1 MVSSMFCLCFML
13 LCWPYKTFLN
23 NVVEML
29 NECFVILTTY
39 IMHAFSLFIPD
50 HNVRNDIG
58 WFYIGLVGVVF
69 VLNLSVIIQK
79 VVLFVLLKVKQFKA
93 QRQIMRKQNVH
104 AKLFS
109 WQPLSFGVKGKRKIS
124 ENMVVPIYILNSED
138 TKRNPENKIA
148 LHVIEEIDES
158 GF

>member
-1 MVSSMFCLCFML
+1 
-13 LCWPYKTFLN
+13 
-23 NVVEML
+23 
-29 NECFVILTTY
+29 
-39 IMHAFSLFIPD
+39 
-50 HNVRNDIG
+50 
-58 WFYIGLVGVVF
+58 
-69 VLNLSVIIQK
+69 
-79 VVLFVLLKVKQFKA
+79 
-93 QRQIMRKQNVH
+93 MRKQNVH